1 MDTDPTAQA
10 CPVPQPGPMIT
21 EEQRI
26 EISNKKYISQ
36 LAILGRAFW
45 SAVLVLGGVAG
56 FLISRL
62 TSEGISQDATILTA
76 AAIRYNFVLAFCLV
90 ILALGVFFFI
100 TAYTEQELKGSKN
113 HIGWYL
119 GLVAILASPIAL
131 MVYGNESKTII
142 VNQLEKM
149 SATTIQES
157 NQLPS
162 PPNN

>member
-1 MDTDPTAQA
+1 LREIDLDTDPTAQA
-10 CPVPQPGPMIT
+10 RPVPQPGPMIT

-76 AAIRYNFVLAFCLV
+76 AAIRYNIVLAFCLV

-100 TAYTEQELKGSKN
+100 TAYTEQELK
-113 HIGWYL
+113 
-119 GLVAILASPIAL
+119 
-131 MVYGNESKTII
+131 
-142 VNQLEKM
+142 
-149 SATTIQES
+149 
-157 NQLPS
+157 
-162 PPNN
+162 